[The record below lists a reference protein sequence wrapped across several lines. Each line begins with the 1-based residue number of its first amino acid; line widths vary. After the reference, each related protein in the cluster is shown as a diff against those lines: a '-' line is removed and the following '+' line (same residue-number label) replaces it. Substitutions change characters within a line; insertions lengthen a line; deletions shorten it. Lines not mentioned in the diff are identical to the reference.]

1 MNRIMAN
8 VEQNLREIAKAKG
21 LKLSDIADRVGTTVS
36 NLLSSVKG
44 NPTVS
49 KLEDIAAALQV
60 SVSELLTKRPEAA
73 QGIVIIGGQTYQ
85 ISKPA
90 TAVVQIPTYDRY
102 DALREEM
109 KEFIKKAIE
118 DEHASSKVG
127 LLETMEVFSLVYDPN
142 AAKFYLTLCYAD
154 GKTSTLTY
162 DKFEYCDWKDGDTD
176 ETVKWTLADVS
187 EDIINDIEGF
197 VPSKLQAE

>member
-1 MNRIMAN
+1 MAN

-90 TAVVQIPTYDRY
+90 TAVVQIPTYERY
-102 DALREEM
+102 DALREEV
-109 KEFIKKAIE
+109 KEFIKKAIGE
-118 DEHASSKVG
+118 EHASSKVG
-127 LLETMEVFSLVYDPN
+127 LLETMEVFTLVYDPN
-142 AAKFYLTLCYAD
+142 AAKFILTLCYAD
-154 GKTSTLTY
+154 GKTATIVY
-162 DKFEYCDWKDGDTD
+162 DKLEYCDWKENDTD
-176 ETVKWTLADVS
+176 ETVKWDLADVTQ
-187 EDIINDIEGF
+187 DIINDIEGY
-197 VPSKLQAE
+197 VPTKLQEP

>member
-1 MNRIMAN
+1 MAN

-36 NLLSSVKG
+36 NMLSSVKG

-90 TAVVQIPTYDRY
+90 TAVVQIPTYERY
-102 DALREEM
+102 DALREEV
-109 KEFIKKAIE
+109 KEFIKKAIGE
-118 DEHASSKVG
+118 EHASSKVG
-127 LLETMEVFSLVYDPN
+127 LLETMEVFTLVYDPN
-142 AAKFYLTLCYAD
+142 ASKFILTLCYAD
-154 GKTSTLTY
+154 GKTATIVY
-162 DKFEYCDWKDGDTD
+162 DKLEYCDWKENDTD
-176 ETVKWTLADVS
+176 ETVKWDLADVTQ
-187 EDIINDIEGF
+187 DIINDIEGY
-197 VPSKLQAE
+197 VPTKLQEP

>member
-1 MNRIMAN
+1 MAN

-90 TAVVQIPTYDRY
+90 TAVVQIPTYERY
-102 DALREEM
+102 DALREEV
-109 KEFIKKAIE
+109 KEFIKKAMGE
-118 DEHASSKVG
+118 EHASSKVG
-127 LLETMEVFSLVYDPN
+127 LLETMEVFTLVYDPN
-142 AAKFYLTLCYAD
+142 ATKFILTLCYAD
-154 GKTSTLTY
+154 GKTATIVY
-162 DKFEYCDWKDGDTD
+162 DKLEYCDWKENDTD
-176 ETVKWTLADVS
+176 ETVKWDLADVTQ
-187 EDIINDIEGF
+187 DIINDIEGY
-197 VPSKLQAE
+197 VPTKLQEP

>member
-1 MNRIMAN
+1 MAN

-36 NLLSSVKG
+36 NMLSSVKG

-90 TAVVQIPTYDRY
+90 AAVVQIPTYERY
-102 DALREEM
+102 DALRDEV
-109 KEFIKKAIE
+109 KEFIKKAME
-118 DEHASSKVG
+118 EEHASSKVG
-127 LLETMEVFSLVYDPN
+127 LLETMEVFTLVYDPN
-142 AAKFYLTLCYAD
+142 AAKFILTLCYAN
-154 GKTSTLTY
+154 GKADTLVY
-162 DKFEYCDWKDGDTD
+162 DKLEYCDWKENDTD
-176 ETVKWTLADVS
+176 ETVKWDLADVTQ
-187 EDIINDIEGF
+187 DIINDIEGY
-197 VPSKLQAE
+197 VPTKLQEP

>member
-1 MNRIMAN
+1 MAN

-36 NLLSSVKG
+36 NMLSSVKG

-90 TAVVQIPTYDRY
+90 TTVVQIPTYERY
-102 DALREEM
+102 DALREEV
-109 KEFIKKAIE
+109 KEFIKKAME
-118 DEHASSKVG
+118 EEHASSKVG
-127 LLETMEVFSLVYDPN
+127 LLETMEVFTLVYDPN
-142 AAKFYLTLCYAD
+142 AAKFILTLCYAD
-154 GKTSTLTY
+154 GKTATIVY
-162 DKFEYCDWKDGDTD
+162 DKLEYCDWKENDTD
-176 ETVKWTLADVS
+176 ETVKWDLADVTL
-187 EDIINDIEGF
+187 DIINDIEGY
-197 VPSKLQAE
+197 VPTKLQEP

>member
-1 MNRIMAN
+1 MVN
-8 VEQNLREIAKAKG
+8 VESNLKELCKRKG
-21 LKLSDIADRVGTTVS
+21 LKMTDIANRIGTSPS

-49 KLEDIAAALQV
+49 KLEDIADALNV
-60 SVSELLTKRPEAA
+60 SVAELLTLRPDSS
-73 QGIVIIGGQTYQ
+73 QGLVIIGGETYALT
-85 ISKPA
+85 KPA
-90 TAVVQIPTYDRY
+90 LATVQIPTYDCY
-102 DALREEM
+102 DVLRGELRM
-109 KEFIKKAIE
+109 FIAEAIE
-118 DEHASSKVG
+118 GETCASKMGIV
-127 LLETMEVFSLVYDPN
+127 ETMEMFSLVYDPN

-176 ETVKWTLADVS
+176 ETVKWTLADVT
-187 EDIINDIEGF
+187 EDIINDIEGY

>member
-1 MNRIMAN
+1 MAN

-36 NLLSSVKG
+36 NMLSSVKG

-49 KLEDIAAALQV
+49 KLEDIAAAMQV

-90 TAVVQIPTYDRY
+90 TATVQLPAFDRY
-102 DALREEM
+102 DTLQDEV
-109 KEFIKKAIE
+109 KEFVKKAIE
-118 DEHASSKVG
+118 GSETTSKMG
-127 LLETMEVFSLVYDPN
+127 LVETMEVFSLIYDPN
-142 AAKFYLTLCYAD
+142 AAKFYLSLCYAD
-154 GKTSTLTY
+154 GEFYTITY
-162 DKFEYCDWKDGDTD
+162 DKFEYCEWKNGDND
-176 ETVKWTLADVS
+176 ETVKWDLANITT
-187 EDIINDIEGF
+187 DIINDIEG
-197 VPSKLQAE
+197 VVLSKLQAK

>member
-1 MNRIMAN
+1 MAN

-36 NLLSSVKG
+36 NMLSSVKG

-90 TAVVQIPTYDRY
+90 TAVVQIPTYERY
-102 DALREEM
+102 DALREDV
-109 KEFIKKAIE
+109 KEFIKKAME
-118 DEHASSKVG
+118 EEHASSKVG
-127 LLETMEVFSLVYDPN
+127 LLETMEVFTLVYDPN
-142 AAKFYLTLCYAD
+142 AAKFILTLCYAD
-154 GKTSTLTY
+154 GKTATIVY
-162 DKFEYCDWKDGDTD
+162 DKLEYCDWKENDTD
-176 ETVKWTLADVS
+176 ETVKWDLADVTQ
-187 EDIINDIEGF
+187 DIINDIEGY
-197 VPSKLQAE
+197 VPTKLQEP

>member
-1 MNRIMAN
+1 MAN

-90 TAVVQIPTYDRY
+90 TAVVQIPAYDRY
-102 DALREEM
+102 DVLREEV
-109 KEFIKKAIE
+109 KEFIKKAMGE
-118 DEHASSKVG
+118 EHASSKVG
-127 LLETMEVFSLVYDPN
+127 LLETMEVFTLVYDPN
-142 AAKFYLTLCYAD
+142 AAKFILTLCYAD
-154 GKTSTLTY
+154 GKTATIVY
-162 DKFEYCDWKDGDTD
+162 DKLEYCDWKENDTD
-176 ETVKWTLADVS
+176 ETVKWDLADVTQ
-187 EDIINDIEGF
+187 DIINDIEGY
-197 VPSKLQAE
+197 VPTKLQEQ

>member
-1 MNRIMAN
+1 MAN

-36 NLLSSVKG
+36 NMLSSVKG

-90 TAVVQIPTYDRY
+90 AAVVQISTYERY
-102 DALREEM
+102 DALREEV
-109 KEFIKKAIE
+109 KEFIKKAMGE
-118 DEHASSKVG
+118 EHASSKVG

-142 AAKFYLTLCYAD
+142 AAKFILTLCYAD

-176 ETVKWTLADVS
+176 ETVKWTLADVT
-187 EDIINDIEGF
+187 EDIINDIEGY

>member
-1 MNRIMAN
+1 MAN
-8 VEQNLREIAKAKG
+8 VEQNLREIARAKG

-102 DALREEM
+102 DVLREEV
-109 KEFIKKAIE
+109 KEFIKKAVE

-127 LLETMEVFSLVYDPN
+127 LLETMEVFSLVYDPS
-142 AAKFYLTLCYAD
+142 AAKFYLTICYAA
-154 GKTSTLTY
+154 GKVSTLVY
-162 DKFEYCDWKDGDTD
+162 DKFEYCDWKDGDTN
-176 ETVKWTLADVS
+176 ETVKWTMADVT
-187 EDIINDIEGF
+187 EDIINDIEGY
-197 VPSKLQAE
+197 VPSKLQSP

>member
-1 MNRIMAN
+1 MDSI
-8 VEQNLREIAKAKG
+8 VGNLKTICRSKG
-21 LKLSDIADRVGTTVS
+21 LSLTDVANRMGTSPS

-44 NPTVS
+44 NPTIS
-49 KLEDIAAALQV
+49 KLQDIADALNI
-60 SVSELLTKRPEAA
+60 SVSELLTMRPNAA
-73 QGIVIIGGQTYQ
+73 EGIVIIGGQTFQ
-85 ISKPA
+85 LSKPA
-90 TAVVQIPTYDRY
+90 ASTVQLPAFDRY
-102 DALREEM
+102 DALRDEIR
-109 KEFIKKAIE
+109 EFVKKAIE
-118 DEHASSKVG
+118 GAETVSKVG

-176 ETVKWTLADVS
+176 ETVKWTMSDITD
-187 EDIINDIEGF
+187 DIINDIEGY

>member
-73 QGIVIIGGQTYQ
+73 QGIVIIGGETYQ

-90 TAVVQIPTYDRY
+90 TAVVQIPAYERY
-102 DALREEM
+102 DALREEV

-176 ETVKWTLADVS
+176 ETVKWTMSDIT
-187 EDIINDIEGF
+187 EDIINDIEGY
-197 VPSKLQAE
+197 VPCKLQAE

>member
-1 MNRIMAN
+1 MAN

-36 NLLSSVKG
+36 NMLSSVKG

-90 TAVVQIPTYDRY
+90 TAVVQIPTYERY
-102 DALREEM
+102 DALREEV
-109 KEFIKKAIE
+109 KEFIKKAIGE
-118 DEHASSKVG
+118 EHASSKVG
-127 LLETMEVFSLVYDPN
+127 LLETMEVFTLVYDPN
-142 AAKFYLTLCYAD
+142 AAKFILTLCYAD
-154 GKTSTLTY
+154 GKTATIVY
-162 DKFEYCDWKDGDTD
+162 DKLEYCDWKENDTD
-176 ETVKWTLADVS
+176 ETVKWDLADVTQ
-187 EDIINDIEGF
+187 DIINDIEGY
-197 VPSKLQAE
+197 VPTKLQEP

>member
-1 MNRIMAN
+1 MAN

-90 TAVVQIPTYDRY
+90 TAVVQIPAYDRY
-102 DALREEM
+102 DVLREEV
-109 KEFIKKAIE
+109 KDFIKKAVE

-127 LLETMEVFSLVYDPN
+127 LLETMEVFSLVYDPS
-142 AAKFYLTLCYAD
+142 AAKFYLTICYAD
-154 GKTSTLTY
+154 GKVSTLVY
-162 DKFEYCDWKDGDTD
+162 DKLEYCDWKDGDT
-176 ETVKWTLADVS
+176 EKTVKWTMADVT
-187 EDIINDIEGF
+187 EDIINDIEGY
-197 VPSKLQAE
+197 VPSKLQSL

>member
-1 MNRIMAN
+1 MAN
-8 VEQNLREIAKAKG
+8 IEQNLREIAKAKG

-36 NLLSSVKG
+36 NMLSSVKG

-90 TAVVQIPTYDRY
+90 TAVVQIPTYERY
-102 DALREEM
+102 DALREDV
-109 KEFIKKAIE
+109 KGFIKKAME
-118 DEHASSKVG
+118 EEHASSKVG
-127 LLETMEVFSLVYDPN
+127 LLETMEVFTLVYDPN
-142 AAKFYLTLCYAD
+142 AAKFILTLCYAD
-154 GKTSTLTY
+154 GKTATIVY
-162 DKFEYCDWKDGDTD
+162 DKLEYCDWKENDTD
-176 ETVKWTLADVS
+176 ETVKWDLADVTQ
-187 EDIINDIEGF
+187 DIINDIEGY
-197 VPSKLQAE
+197 VPTKLQEP

>member
-1 MNRIMAN
+1 MAN

-36 NLLSSVKG
+36 NMLSSVKG

-90 TAVVQIPTYDRY
+90 TAVVQIPTYERY
-102 DALREEM
+102 DALREEV
-109 KEFIKKAIE
+109 KEFIKKAME
-118 DEHASSKVG
+118 EEHASSKVG
-127 LLETMEVFSLVYDPN
+127 LLETMEVFTLVYDPN
-142 AAKFYLTLCYAD
+142 AAKFILTLCYAD
-154 GKTSTLTY
+154 GKTATIVY
-162 DKFEYCDWKDGDTD
+162 DKLEYCDWKENDTD
-176 ETVKWTLADVS
+176 ETVKWDLADVTL
-187 EDIINDIEGF
+187 DIINDIEGY
-197 VPSKLQAE
+197 VPTKLQEP

>member
-1 MNRIMAN
+1 MAN

-73 QGIVIIGGQTYQ
+73 QGIVIIGGETYQ

-90 TAVVQIPTYDRY
+90 TAVVQIPAYERY
-102 DALREEM
+102 DALREEV

-176 ETVKWTLADVS
+176 ETVKWTMSDIT
-187 EDIINDIEGF
+187 EDIINDIEGY
-197 VPSKLQAE
+197 VPCKLQAE

>member
-1 MNRIMAN
+1 MAN

-36 NLLSSVKG
+36 NMLSSVKG

-90 TAVVQIPTYDRY
+90 TAVVQIPTYERY
-102 DALREEM
+102 DALREEV
-109 KEFIKKAIE
+109 KEFIKKAIGE
-118 DEHASSKVG
+118 EHASSKVG
-127 LLETMEVFSLVYDPN
+127 LMETMEVFTLVYVPN
-142 AAKFYLTLCYAD
+142 AAKFILTLCYAD
-154 GKTSTLTY
+154 GRTDTIVY
-162 DKFEYCDWKDGDTD
+162 DKLEYCDWKDEDT
-176 ETVKWTLADVS
+176 EESVKWDLHEVTQ
-187 EDIINDIEGF
+187 EIINDIEYA
-197 VPSKLQAE
+197 VPTKLQEP